1 MTTTTNPATT
11 ATTAPDGLDALN
23 NRLSLQP
30 LTTFRRPADKAGDV
44 LAQLP
49 AQLLH
54 IAAQF
59 ASDDDAKQ
67 ALACVHVACVDGV
80 GDLPAHIRVAST
92 NGHYAFR
99 CRLFVGDAGFNNPAA
114 PFWCGVPEL
123 QITASAFRKRPAYAQ
138 QALIRADGEARLYGA
153 KRGQALGLLEARPI
167 SDPTGAY
174 ATQFPPTFDALWPDP
189 ALMANAPAAPLAWNG
204 RYMGDICDI
213 ATRYSSNSVLKF
225 RSGALPHTPLYLECD
240 CAELRAWATPD
251 NAGSDYARLEFLLMP
266 VQLRN

>member
-1 MTTTTNPATT
+1 MTTTATTNPATV

-30 LTTFRRPADKAGDV
+30 LSTFQRPADSAGSV

-67 ALACVHVACVDGV
+67 ALTCVHVACVDAV
-80 GDLPAHIRVAST
+80 GDLPAHIRIAST

-99 CRLFVGDAGFNNPAA
+99 CRLFVGDAGFSDPAA

-123 QITASAFRKRPAYAQ
+123 QITASAFRKRPAYAK

-167 SDPTGAY
+167 GDPTGAY
-174 ATQFPPTFDALWPDP
+174 ATTFPPTFDSLWPDP
-189 ALMANAPAAPLAWNG
+189 AAMANAPAAPLAWNAS
-204 RYMGDICDI
+204 YMGTISAI
-213 ATRYSSNSVLKF
+213 ATRYSSNGVVKF
-225 RSGALPHTPLYLECD
+225 RSGALAHTPLYLECD
-240 CAELRAWATPD
+240 CAELRAWATQD
-251 NAGSDYARLEFLLMP
+251 SGHYACLEFLLMP
-266 VQLRN
+266 VQLRA

>member
-1 MTTTTNPATT
+1 MTTTTNPATV
-11 ATTAPDGLDALN
+11 AAE
-23 NRLSLQP
+23 P
-30 LTTFRRPADKAGDV
+30 LTTFQRPADKVGDV

-59 ASDDDAKQ
+59 ASDDDAKREIT
-67 ALACVHVACVDGV
+67 CVHVACVDGV

-99 CRLFVGDAGFNNPAA
+99 CRLFVGDAGFHNPAA

-123 QITASAFRKRPAYAQ
+123 QITASAFRKRPAAYAQ

-153 KRGQALGLLEARPI
+153 KRGQPFGLLEARPI

-174 ATQFPPTFDALWPDP
+174 ATQFPPGFDGLWPDP

-225 RSGALPHTPLYLECD
+225 RSGALAHSPLYLECD
-240 CAELRAWATPD
+240 CSELRSWTTQD
-251 NAGSDYARLEFLLMP
+251 SGDYARLEFLLMP
-266 VQLRN
+266 VQMRN